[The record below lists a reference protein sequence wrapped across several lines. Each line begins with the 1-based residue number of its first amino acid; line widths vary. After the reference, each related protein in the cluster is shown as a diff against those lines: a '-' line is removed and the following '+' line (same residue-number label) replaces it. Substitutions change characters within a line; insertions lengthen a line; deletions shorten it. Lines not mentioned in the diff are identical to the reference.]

1 MSCDDLESTLT
12 LRLEVK
18 MTAAAA
24 ARKHS
29 KRIAYIRVSTVDQNT
44 DRQIEGIK
52 SISPDKVFTDK
63 CGGKDTKR
71 PQLEAMLSYIR
82 EGDTLVVH
90 SLDRLGRSLDDLRKV
105 VTDLNSRGVVVQF
118 LKENLTFAGDDS
130 DTSLSK
136 LMFNML
142 SSFAEFERSLI
153 RERQREGIALAKK
166 KGVYRGRKPS
176 LTAEQASDLRK
187 RVASGEKKAALA
199 REFGISRETLY
210 QYLRA

>member
-1 MSCDDLESTLT
+1 
-12 LRLEVK
+12 
-18 MTAAAA
+18 MTAAAS

-29 KRIAYIRVSTVDQNT
+29 KRIAYIRVSSVDQHT
-44 DRQIEGIK
+44 DRQLESIK
-52 SISPDKVFTDK
+52 GVSPDKVFTDK
-63 CGGKDTKR
+63 CSGKDTKR

-118 LKENLTFAGDDS
+118 LKENLTFTGDDS

-142 SSFAEFERSLI
+142 GAFAEFERSLI

-166 KGVYRGRKPS
+166 AGVYRGRKPS

-187 RVASGEKKAALA
+187 RVASGGKKAALA

>member
-1 MSCDDLESTLT
+1 MILT
-12 LRLEVK
+12 MEL
-18 MTAAAA
+18 
-24 ARKHS
+24 
-29 KRIAYIRVSTVDQNT
+29 
-44 DRQIEGIK
+44 IK
-52 SISPDKVFTDK
+52 
-63 CGGKDTKR
+63 
-71 PQLEAMLSYIR
+71 AMLSYIR

-142 SSFAEFERSLI
+142 GSFAEFERSLI

-166 KGVYRGRKPS
+166 AGVYRGRKPS

-187 RVASGEKKAALA
+187 RVAAGERKAGLA